1 MMTRIIVV
9 RYKYKAKAKWRSYEI
24 NAWSSG
30 SERWLRKI
38 MGALLKVDSI

>member
-1 MMTRIIVV
+1 MTWSTVV

-30 SERWLRKI
+30 PERWLRKI
-38 MGALLKVDSI
+38 MGVLLKVDSI